1 MMTLV
6 QIRALL
12 QDRRLQMVAEATGL
26 HENTIRQIRNDETAN
41 PTYKV
46 MVALSEYF
54 EKERMLNHE

>member
-6 QIRALL
+6 QIRSLL

-26 HENTIRQIRNDETAN
+26 HENTIRQIRKDENSN

-54 EKERMLNHE
+54 EKERMMIHD

>member
-46 MVALSEYF
+46 MVALSDYF
-54 EKERMLNHE
+54 EKEWMLNHE